1 MMIRKALL
9 EDLNDIYS
17 LQKECFLEPWKEED
31 IAYELSKNPVNV
43 FLVAVKDNKI
53 VGYLD
58 YIVTF
63 NSSSIVQIAVNK
75 IYRHQEIASSL
86 LEKMISLLPS
96 NGVEKVEFIT
106 LEVRKSNVAAV
117 NLYHKFSFEDICLK
131 PHYYKNGEDAIYM
144 VKRM

>member
-1 MMIRKALL
+1 MIIRKGSL
-9 EDLNDIYS
+9 EDLTVIYS
-17 LQKECFLEPWKEED
+17 LQKECFHEPWKEED

-63 NSSSIVQIAVNK
+63 NSSSIVQIAVNEN
-75 IYRHQEIASSL
+75 YRHQEIASSL

-96 NGVEKVEFIT
+96 SGEEKVEFIT
-106 LEVRKSNVAAV
+106 LEVRKSNVPAI
-117 NLYHKFSFEDICLK
+117 NLYHKFGFEDICLK
-131 PHYYKNGEDAIYM
+131 PHYYKDGEDAIYM